1 MPHPE
6 AFVHKMQH
14 PRWTRKR
21 YRKRRRLNDIQKCL
35 QICDRKLIGGIL
47 NKMDVINKLGEDLK
61 LNQKIAKIAVDT
73 IIDTIKNAIIKGERV
88 EIRGF
93 GSFSLRNY
101 KSYTGR
107 NPKSGEVV
115 HVEPKKLPY
124 FKVGKELK
132 DMIWKP

>member
-1 MPHPE
+1 M
-6 AFVHKMQH
+6 
-14 PRWTRKR
+14 
-21 YRKRRRLNDIQKCL
+21 
-35 QICDRKLIGGIL
+35 
-47 NKMDVINKLGEDLK
+47 NKMDIINKLGEELK
-61 LNQKIAKIAVDT
+61 LNRKVAKIAVDT
-73 IIDTIKNAIIKGERV
+73 IIDTIKKAIVDGERV

-101 KSYTGR
+101 KAYTGR

-132 DMIWKP
+132 DMIWK

>member
-1 MPHPE
+1 M
-6 AFVHKMQH
+6 
-14 PRWTRKR
+14 
-21 YRKRRRLNDIQKCL
+21 
-35 QICDRKLIGGIL
+35 

-73 IIDTIKNAIIKGERV
+73 IIDTIKQAIVEGERV

-101 KSYTGR
+101 KAYTGR

-115 HVEPKKLPY
+115 HVDPKKLPY

-132 DMIWKP
+132 DMIWK